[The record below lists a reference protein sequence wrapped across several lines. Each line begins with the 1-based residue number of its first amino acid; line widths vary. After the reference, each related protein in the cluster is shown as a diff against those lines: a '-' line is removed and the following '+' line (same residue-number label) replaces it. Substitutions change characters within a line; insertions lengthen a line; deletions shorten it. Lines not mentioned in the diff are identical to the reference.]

1 MAASEQGPPP
11 GWLCGLERLLSPL
24 LACGSERGQH
34 QVWQGLRTAWFCD
47 FLGWL
52 LASKLS
58 TVTLSLC
65 VKITWDQGRGL
76 PGWWELGLRLPT
88 APAPGPPAGPGSAQA
103 VGGGALGLQCQ
114 RTQLPP
120 RGPARR
126 PPPAVRAVPASTPSL
141 PRPASGDGPGPHL
154 SGMGKA
160 GGWFCRSGP
169 SRRPRVS
176 RAAGQAPRGLAGVR
190 SAPHVPEGKVLGLSV
205 PLGSN
210 SHGTLGKRLNN
221 SCAAGGKVWVQTP
234 ARPVPP
240 ASPTAL
246 PGPRWTRTLKTP
258 PPRHCPPQGRAL
270 R

>member
-76 PGWWELGLRLPT
+76 PGWRELGLRLPP

-120 RGPARR
+120 PRGPARR
-126 PPPAVRAVPASTPSL
+126 PPPAVRPCQP
-141 PRPASGDGPGPHL
+141 PRPPSPAQPPETALGLICREWGRRQAVGSVAPAPAEDPGCPEQL
-154 SGMGKA
+154 GRPP
-160 GGWFCRSGP
+160 GGWLGYAQPLTFLRARSLDFQSPWVRIPTGP
-169 SRRPRVS
+169 W
-176 RAAGQAPRGLAGVR
+176 A
-190 SAPHVPEGKVLGLSV
+190 SV
-205 PLGSN
+205 
-210 SHGTLGKRLNN
+210 
-221 SCAAGGKVWVQTP
+221 
-234 ARPVPP
+234 
-240 ASPTAL
+240 
-246 PGPRWTRTLKTP
+246 
-258 PPRHCPPQGRAL
+258 
-270 R
+270 